1 MTRPEYESFYSQRA
15 RGMRAS
21 EIRELLKLTEKPD
34 IISFAGGL
42 PNPEAFPTDIIAEL
56 TAEVLEEFGH
66 KALQYGTTEGL
77 PALREAFAKYYSE
90 HDIPATKDEILIV
103 SGSQQGL
110 DLLSK
115 VFLDPGDTVVVGS
128 PTYLGGLAAFRA
140 FQASFATVPLDS
152 GGMKIDLLEESI
164 KRLISEGKKP
174 KFVYVI
180 PTFQNPTGTTMPEDR
195 RKRIIELAEEYDIL
209 IVEDNPYGRLRYVGK
224 PLKPIKHYDRS
235 GRVIYLGTLSK
246 TLVPGFRTAT
256 VVADKE
262 LIRKLTIAKQSTDLC
277 STTFTQFIAARY
289 IERGYLESH
298 LEKIRTLYGH
308 KMKVMLDAM
317 DEYMPEKVKWTRPE
331 GGMFLWVT
339 LPEDCDT
346 VEMFKKAIEKK
357 VAYVVGTAF
366 YADGGGRRS
375 MRMNFSYPTDEQIV
389 GGVKRL
395 AEVIREEMREKG
407 VG

>member
-1 MTRPEYESFYSQRA
+1 MSAPEYEKFYSKRA
-15 RGMRAS
+15 KGMRAS
-21 EIRELLKLTEKPD
+21 EIRELLKLTQKPD

-77 PALREAFAKYYSE
+77 PALREAFARYYSE
-90 HDIPATKDEILIV
+90 HDMPSTEDEILIV

-152 GGMKIDLLEESI
+152 GGMKIDVLEEKI
-164 KRLISEGKKP
+164 KRLIAGGKKP

-195 RKRIIELAEEYDIL
+195 RKRIIELAEEYDLL

-224 PLKPIKHYDRS
+224 PLKPIKHYDHS

-246 TLVPGFRTAT
+246 TLVPGFRIAT
-256 VVADKE
+256 VVASED

-289 IERGYLESH
+289 IERGYLDSH
-298 LEKIRTLYGH
+298 LEKIRALYGH

-339 LPEDCDT
+339 LPEGCDT

-366 YADGGGRRS
+366 YADGGGHRS
-375 MRMNFSYPTDEQIV
+375 MRLNFSYPTDEQIV
-389 GGVKRL
+389 EGVKRL
-395 AEVIREEMREKG
+395 AEVIREEMGEKG
-407 VG
+407 VA